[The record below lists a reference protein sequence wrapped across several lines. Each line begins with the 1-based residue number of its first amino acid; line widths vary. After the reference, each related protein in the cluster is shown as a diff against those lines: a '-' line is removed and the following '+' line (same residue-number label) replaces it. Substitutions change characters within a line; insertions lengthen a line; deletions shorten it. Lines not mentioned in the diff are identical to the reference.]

1 MKIIRFSG
9 PFLLLFL
16 LALSLLKCKS
26 PLNLNAGI
34 VVPTP
39 SDNPQSAAKIE
50 LGRKLFFDTRLSI
63 DGTVSCATCHK
74 PGRAFTDNLTVSEG
88 IKGQH
93 TERNSPSILNAAF
106 LKTAMFDAHL

>member
-9 PFLLLFL
+9 PFLLLLL

-26 PLNLNAGI
+26 PLDLNAGI

-39 SDNPQSAAKIE
+39 SDNPQSDAKVE
-50 LGRKLFFDTRLSI
+50 LGRKLFFDTRLSV
-63 DGTVSCATCHK
+63 DGTISCATCHK

-106 LKTAMFDAHL
+106 LKTAMFDAH

>member
-9 PFLLLFL
+9 PILLLL
-16 LALSLLKCKS
+16 LLGLSLLKCRI
-26 PLNLNAGI
+26 PLDLNAGI

-39 SDNPQSAAKIE
+39 SDNPQSEAKIE

-74 PGRAFTDNLTVSEG
+74 PDRALQTT
-88 IKGQH
+88 
-93 TERNSPSILNAAF
+93 
-106 LKTAMFDAHL
+106 

>member
-9 PFLLLFL
+9 PFLLLL
-16 LALSLLKCKS
+16 LLGLSLVKCKS
-26 PLNLNAGI
+26 PLDLNLGI

-39 SDNPQSAAKIE
+39 IDNPQSDAKIA

-74 PGRAFTDNLTVSEG
+74 PGRAFTDNLKVSEG
-88 IKGQH
+88 IRGQH
-93 TERNSPSILNAAF
+93 TERNSPSILNY
-106 LKTAMFDAHL
+106 TAMVATV